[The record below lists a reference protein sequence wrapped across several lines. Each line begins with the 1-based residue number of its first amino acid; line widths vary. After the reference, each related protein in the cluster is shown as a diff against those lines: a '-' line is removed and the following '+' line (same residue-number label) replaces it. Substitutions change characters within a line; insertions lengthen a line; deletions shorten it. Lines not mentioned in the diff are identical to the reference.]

1 MEFAVYIQTP
11 KLDGV
16 ILHTPFNE
24 PIDGTLCVSGHHLL
38 LSSRKEDVQE
48 LWVSVAFAF
57 FVLDCKIL
65 F

>member
-1 MEFAVYIQTP
+1 MEFAIYIQTP

-16 ILHTPFNE
+16 ILHTPLNE

-48 LWVSVAFAF
+48 LWVRVF
-57 FVLDCKIL
+57 
-65 F
+65 